1 MSSRPFAH
9 ASRARLLSAIGLCL
23 GLSVACG
30 LQAADVYT
38 WKDANG
44 VTHYSQT
51 PPPKGT
57 KSQYRMFIHAK
68 REGPKTAESPVTT
81 QCTTA
86 RNNIA
91 LLESNQSVSR
101 DSDGDGKP
109 DTNLSAG
116 ERAQQLELARMVVRA
131 NCAKVPATAAN
142 AAPPPAPVAPA
153 RPQTAA
159 TTRETGQE
167 APQDQESK
175 RDSDGY

>member
-1 MSSRPFAH
+1 MSRPFAH
-9 ASRARLLSAIGLCL
+9 APRARLLLAIGLCL
-23 GLSVACG
+23 GLSVAAG
-30 LQAADVYT
+30 IPAADVYT

-68 REGPKTAESPVTT
+68 REGPKSAESPVTS

-86 RNNIA
+86 RSNIA
-91 LLESNQSVSR
+91 LLESKQSVSR

-109 DTNLSAG
+109 DTNLSAS

-131 NCAKVPATAAN
+131 NCAKVPTSTAG
-142 AAPPPAPVAPA
+142 AAPTAPA
-153 RPQTAA
+153 I
-159 TTRETGQE
+159 TRVPTPTQ
-167 APQDQESK
+167 APEPTPEK
-175 RDSDGY
+175 KKNPEREVEGY